1 LYDVKVEPGVPPN
14 AGLFLSD
21 HNLWSYNVAKVIS
34 KKRSSRLKSL
44 SEGNIPFTRT
54 NYTIMG
60 VGLAVIVAG
69 YLAMWGQ
76 PIEGALPLVVSP
88 LLLIIGYCVIV
99 PLGILYR
106 KSAGTEAS
114 AHKVEGA
121 A

>member
-1 LYDVKVEPGVPPN
+1 
-14 AGLFLSD
+14 
-21 HNLWSYNVAKVIS
+21 VAKVIS
-34 KKRSSRLKSL
+34 KKRASRLKSL

-54 NYTIMG
+54 NYSIMG
-60 VGLAVIVAG
+60 IGLATIIAG

-76 PIEGALPLVVSP
+76 PVEGALPLVVSP

-106 KSAGTEAS
+106 KPTDEGTHMQKA
-114 AHKVEGA
+114 EGA

>member
-21 HNLWSYNVAKVIS
+21 HNLRSCNVAKVIS
-34 KKRSSRLKSL
+34 KKRASRLKSL

-60 VGLAVIVAG
+60 VGLAVIAAG

-76 PIEGALPLVVSP
+76 PIEGVLPLVVSP
-88 LLLIIGYCVIV
+88 LLLVIGYCVLV
-99 PLGILYR
+99 PFGILYR
-106 KSAGTEAS
+106 KSADSNSSVQKA
-114 AHKVEGA
+114 EGA

>member
-1 LYDVKVEPGVPPN
+1 M
-14 AGLFLSD
+14 
-21 HNLWSYNVAKVIS
+21 AKVIS
-34 KKRSSRLKSL
+34 KKRAPRQKSL

-54 NYTIMG
+54 NYSIMG
-60 VGLAVIVAG
+60 IGLATIVAG

-76 PIEGALPLVVSP
+76 PVEGTLPLVVSP

-106 KSAGTEAS
+106 KSAGESS
-114 AHKVEGA
+114 AVQKAESA